1 MFILAQIAFWLAAG
15 LMCLQTAYPL
25 ILALITVFV
34 KKRQAP
40 SEPSGNSDAS
50 QVLQVTLIV
59 PVYKNDIHRLPEKLV
74 NSSRLNVAPE
84 KMEILV
90 SGDGDFPEL
99 PKIIGNASSC
109 FPVRFHQT
117 GAWVG
122 KNIALNQAVEKA
134 AGQIIVVSDV
144 DAALDPDVI
153 SIITQAFRN
162 PDVGGFSGTVLVN
175 GSKSS
180 AAGIGSVQKKYWLF
194 ERWIKK
200 AEMDLLGSVTSCS
213 GQLFAVRKTLY
224 PYLPP
229 DVCDDIFI
237 LLSVVNQGFFFWG
250 LPEARTF
257 ISQPSKTVSGE
268 VERRSRIVAGGLNAI
283 WKNRQI
289 FFKKHS
295 FRYGIGLFF
304 HKVVRRLTPFLL
316 MTIAIT
322 SLILA
327 FSSPCWTGLFFCQ
340 ISFYAV
346 SVLSF
351 YGVLKIRKL
360 SFLSYFI
367 AFNIGTSVGVFHFLT
382 RKAKSKW

>member
-1 MFILAQIAFWLAAG
+1 
-15 LMCLQTAYPL
+15 MCLQTAYPL
-25 ILALITVFV
+25 ILALISVFV
-34 KKRQAP
+34 KKRQPP
-40 SEPSGNSDAS
+40 SASFGDNDANPMC
-50 QVLQVTLIV
+50 QVTLII

-74 NSSRLNVAPE
+74 NSSRLNYAPE

-99 PKIIGNASSC
+99 PTIIGTASSC

-117 GAWVG
+117 GEWVG

-144 DAALDPDVI
+144 DSALDPDVI
-153 SIITQAFRN
+153 SIISQAFRN

-175 GSKSS
+175 GSDAST
-180 AAGIGSVQKKYWLF
+180 ADIGSVQKKYWLF

-200 AEMDLLGSVTSCS
+200 AEMELLGSVTSCS

-224 PYLPP
+224 PDLPP

-237 LLSVVNQGFFFWG
+237 LLSVVNQGFAFWG
-250 LPEARTF
+250 LPEARAF
-257 ISQPSKTVSGE
+257 IAQPSKTVSGE
-268 VERRSRIVAGGLNAI
+268 IERRSRIVAGGLNAI

-289 FFKKHS
+289 FFKNRS
-295 FRYGIGLFF
+295 FWYGIGLFF
-304 HKVVRRLTPFLL
+304 HKVVRRLTPFLFML
-316 MTIAIT
+316 IAIS

-327 FSSPCWTGLFFCQ
+327 FTSACWAGFFFCQ
-340 ISFYAV
+340 IVFYAV

-351 YGVLKIRKL
+351 YGVLNLRKL

-367 AFNIGTSVGVFHFLT
+367 AFNIGTTIGAFHFLT
-382 RKAKSKW
+382 RKGRSKW